1 MLPEAVEKQAKLAED
16 LHRQV
21 YGNTEQAEAPP
32 APEVEEPKAEKPAE
46 VQPAAEAPPPTVE
59 KVPPEVDESFKR
71 KFEVLQGKYSAEV
84 PRMAAEIRD
93 LKAKLAQAEAAPKAK
108 EPTAQSRLKPEE
120 IEEYGENFVDFVKR
134 AAADSVPNDVDEM
147 RATVEQLKGE
157 TVRLAK
163 DRFFS
168 DLNRMAPQWESLN
181 EDKAFLTWLSGIDP
195 FSGRIRSE
203 MFDDASQSLDAWRV
217 ANFFNSYRGEQEPEP
232 QEPDLLAQQ
241 VEPPT
246 TKVSSP
252 PPGKKTWKTSEIAA
266 FYAAV
271 REGKLP
277 RAEADRIE
285 NDIFVAQSE
294 GRIVNR

>member
-21 YGNTEQAEAPP
+21 YGNTEQAETPP
-32 APEVEEPKAEKPAE
+32 APEVEEPKAETPPE
-46 VQPAAEAPPPTVE
+46 VQPAAEEPPKAVT
-59 KVPPEVDESFKR
+59 PEEESFKR

-93 LKAKLAQAEAAPKAK
+93 LKAKLAEAEAAAK
-108 EPTAQSRLKPEE
+108 TRESAPPAQSRLKPEE

-134 AAADSVPNDVDEM
+134 AAADSVPHDVDEM
-147 RATVEQLKGE
+147 KATVEQLKGE

-163 DRFFS
+163 DRFFG
-168 DLNRMAPQWESLN
+168 DLTRMAPQWESLN

-195 FSGRIRSE
+195 FSGRLRSE

-246 TKVSSP
+246 TKVSAP

-266 FYAAV
+266 YYAAV
-271 REGKLP
+271 REGKLS